1 MTLFLLSGDRYN
13 LNLRYLPLM
22 VWLFVG
28 LVIYGVVDIVTRM
41 VDGRAPADIGGL
53 TALALLISL
62 GLFALHKGGEMV
74 LASFDRGGDLIR
86 IQRYGMTGRVVLER
100 PFSELVAMDVRV
112 LRRSQHRVELR
123 FRSGERLPLTPY
135 YVVTFNSGGLNRLAS
150 LLEVEPTLIAPVKR

>member
-13 LNLRYLPLM
+13 LNVRYLPLM

-62 GLFALHKGGEMV
+62 GLFALHKGGELV
-74 LASFDRGGDLIR
+74 VASFDRGSDAIR
-86 IQRYGMTGRVVLER
+86 ISRYG
-100 PFSELVAMDVRV
+100 
-112 LRRSQHRVELR
+112 
-123 FRSGERLPLTPY
+123 LT
-135 YVVTFNSGGLNRLAS
+135 
-150 LLEVEPTLIAPVKR
+150 